1 MLRVRWPSF
10 LCPEELGRR
19 LPDPSLRESM
29 AGPSRPFQV
38 IDLHGVF
45 FAIVPAREV
54 APIKRTRLTKKR
66 HGEPRAD
73 LPAGDST
80 LGARNRSCRT
90 NCRYQQ
96 HLPSCIQPGGRIRL
110 CCEATGA
117 PDPGLGSKGGRFVV
131 RRFISCCPSDYLPFE
146 SRRQGDKSRGFGG
159 RAPKEPPSRAAV
171 RARSARQRPPL
182 LFASFARAVSPLP
195 RRTTCTAGVS

>member
-1 MLRVRWPSF
+1 MPVLTRNTGSPSLKELGVSTGVGAHGERRGWNVFFAGGRDDSEVLDDGQGVAKRWSSWQAIIVLRVRWPSF

-73 LPAGDST
+73 LPAGEST
-80 LGARNRSCRT
+80 LGG
-90 NCRYQQ
+90 
-96 HLPSCIQPGGRIRL
+96 I
-110 CCEATGA
+110 EAA
-117 PDPGLGSKGGRFVV
+117 EPIPFSSN
-131 RRFISCCPSDYLPFE
+131 ICPHVF
-146 SRRQGDKSRGFGG
+146 
-159 RAPKEPPSRAAV
+159 SRAGGYGSAAKQPERPT
-171 RARSARQRPPL
+171 RA
-182 LFASFARAVSPLP
+182 
-195 RRTTCTAGVS
+195 